1 MGSSGSKLPAAELR
15 RTTSADLHQRKGYKN
30 GRLSFLIDG
39 VSTDSS
45 FMRRK
50 TAEDN
55 NTVFPEE
62 DYENGTLGVTKAE
75 ELHKTLLSLP
85 EDRLFCDPHFPAD
98 AHALYYSEERL
109 REAESIVWKR
119 PKDLVEEWQAPYL
132 MVDGMTKNDIKQGIL
147 GDCWF
152 LSACAAVSQKEK
164 FISKVMPLNQP
175 LYGKG
180 YKGLVKFRFWR
191 FGEWVDVIID
201 DQLPTKNKKLIYASC
216 NEPTEFWVALIEKAY
231 AKLHGSYEA
240 IEGGHTMD
248 ALVDLTGGLAERI
261 LIEDKNTDLYRK
273 IERAYKAGAFITC
286 SRRGDWKFSFKADSN
301 GLVSGHA
308 YTITGIEKIQ
318 HKRGEEKLIRVL
330 SPWADGTEWKGS
342 WSDNDVNWTWVDDE
356 TKLRLGMESKDD
368 GEFWMSYRDFC
379 RHFFELTICLM
390 GPDFDGDLVSD
401 TASHIEVIKGEWIE
415 GINAGGS
422 RNNIELFATNP
433 QYLLTLTEPDD
444 FDEDTDDPDNEGLCT
459 IVIALMQEHRC
470 SKRNVKVKSLQIGFF
485 LYKTDDSHD
494 RLPVWHFRYKPETK
508 KSGVYINYREVSARF
523 QLEPGHYVIIPTTF
537 KPDCSA
543 SFMIRVFRDKNF
555 SLKGPL

>member
-1 MGSSGSKLPAAELR
+1 M
-15 RTTSADLHQRKGYKN
+15 TN
-30 GRLSFLIDG
+30 
-39 VSTDSS
+39 
-45 FMRRK
+45 
-50 TAEDN
+50 
-55 NTVFPEE
+55 
-62 DYENGTLGVTKAE
+62 KAE
-75 ELHKTLLSLP
+75 ELRKTLLSLP

-98 AHALYYSEERL
+98 AHALYYSEDRL
-109 REAESIVWKR
+109 KEAESIVWKR
-119 PKDLVEEWQAPYL
+119 PKDLVEEWQTPYL

-164 FISKVMPLNQP
+164 FISKVMPLDQP
-175 LYGKG
+175 LYGIG
-180 YKGLVKFRFWR
+180 YRGLVQFRFWR

-201 DQLPTKNKKLIYASC
+201 DQLPTKNKRLIYASC
-216 NEPTEFWVALIEKAY
+216 NDPTEFWVALIEKAY

-261 LIEDKNTDLYRK
+261 LTEDRSTDLFRK

-342 WSDNDVNWTWVDDE
+342 WSDNDVNWTWVDDK
-356 TKLRLGMESKDD
+356 TKQQLGMESKDD

-379 RHFFELTICLM
+379 RHFSELTICLM

-401 TASHIEVIKGEWIE
+401 TASHMKIIKGEWKE
-415 GINAGGS
+415 GISAGGS
-422 RNNIELFATNP
+422 RNNIESFATNP

-444 FDEDTDDPDNEGLCT
+444 PH
-459 IVIALMQEHRC
+459 A
-470 SKRNVKVKSLQIGFF
+470 
-485 LYKTDDSHD
+485 
-494 RLPVWHFRYKPETK
+494 RLPVGHFRYKPETK

-537 KPDCSA
+537 KPNCSA

-555 SLKGPL
+555 SLKGFRLSLLSLFSDHCDIALETKLDLLVYIEENLAQEAESKYLSSVTLETHQHFRLKDLEAICFG